1 MNSFCRT
8 YQQSVNCVTEKAGDC
23 PLLILMIHA
32 MSKSLGQQ
40 MDCTIEVSKP
50 YPTIPASFQDPNTKD
65 NAGKNQGI
73 LQVLG
78 GIQGSVSVCKLM
90 ECNCISQRQ

>member
-65 NAGKNQGI
+65 NAGKNQSI
-73 LQVLG
+73 LQVT
-78 GIQGSVSVCKLM
+78 GICQLCKLM
-90 ECNCISQRQ
+90 EGNCISQRQ